1 MVERLPFGNSNLT
14 KDVNVIVKVIKR
26 IVKILLVG
34 MCILAVVCA
43 ISYINR
49 PRPLCSQVTVEG
61 IKRAVATV
69 GHYKSILVGYNER
82 AYRLPPSNDFGKL
95 FEFDEWEPLQERIYG
110 TSVIA
115 FNLADEWVID
125 LYSDGKVC
133 AYYGYSPDGYKST
146 AYYVVPIEIIN
157 ALSDFVEENGELQE
171 LYHAHAF
178 YHP

>member
-1 MVERLPFGNSNLT
+1 MGEKEPKRAIIAKYVKRL
-14 KDVNVIVKVIKR
+14 
-26 IVKILLVG
+26 
-34 MCILAVVCA
+34 LAAACAVFAVYIVVCA
-43 ISYINR
+43 ISYQN
-49 PRPLCSQVTVEG
+49 RPLCSQVTVEG
-61 IKRAVATV
+61 IKRAVATDAP
-69 GHYKSILVGYNER
+69 YRAILVGCNER
-82 AYRLPPSNDFGKL
+82 AYTIPPSNDFGKL

>member
-1 MVERLPFGNSNLT
+1 MGE
-14 KDVNVIVKVIKR
+14 KEIKR
-26 IVKILLVG
+26 AIIAKYVKRLLAAACAVFAVY
-34 MCILAVVCA
+34 IVVCA
-43 ISYINR
+43 ISYKNR
-49 PRPLCSQVTVEG
+49 PLSSNVTVEG
-61 IKRAVATV
+61 IERAVTRV
-69 GHYKSILVGYNER
+69 DPYKSILVGYNER

-95 FEFDEWEPLQERIYG
+95 FGFDEWEPLQERIYG